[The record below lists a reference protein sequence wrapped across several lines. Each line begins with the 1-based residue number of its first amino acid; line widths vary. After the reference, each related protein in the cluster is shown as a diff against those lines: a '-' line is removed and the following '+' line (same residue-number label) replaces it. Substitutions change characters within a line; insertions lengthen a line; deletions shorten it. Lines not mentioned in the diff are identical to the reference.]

1 MYVLEQATGQG
12 HTCLPMDQLM
22 QEARR
27 LLGVE
32 IDSMNDRIMDLIMD
46 KKIVVKTK
54 EDIQMV
60 YSSVSYYTELTI
72 AQMLKDLNIKDTRRK
87 HIRRFTARR
96 LTRQTPRRWRG
107 SSAVTGWR

>member
-1 MYVLEQATGQG
+1 
-12 HTCLPMDQLM
+12 MDQLM

-54 EDIQMV
+54 EDIQM
-60 YSSVSYYTELTI
+60 
-72 AQMLKDLNIKDTRRK
+72 
-87 HIRRFTARR
+87 
-96 LTRQTPRRWRG
+96 
-107 SSAVTGWR
+107 

>member
-1 MYVLEQATGQG
+1 
-12 HTCLPMDQLM
+12 M

-72 AQMLKDLNIKDTRRK
+72 AQMLKDLNIKDTITSDEIAAKIRQLKQSRILHLMSVSALPYRK
-87 HIRRFTARR
+87 
-96 LTRQTPRRWRG
+96 Q
-107 SSAVTGWR
+107 